1 MYLDEFNIV
10 TDEMDNFDDALKARD
25 AMRQKTSRR
34 RKNEIKKKN
43 RRKNIV
49 KAFGTELTGKIY
61 KQIKNVYRVYMH
73 DEYGVDV

>member
-43 RRKNIV
+43 RRE
-49 KAFGTELTGKIY
+49 KAG
-61 KQIKNVYRVYMH
+61 
-73 DEYGVDV
+73 YGHPGLIFKHFAAKGAV